1 MTTLASPNLADTP
14 ALVRPGPTRIA
25 RAVAFGVMIVPLI
38 VLCGI
43 NTESPFDEIAFAV
56 QIGVTLILFHA
67 GAAPRT
73 RRVAWLEY
81 VALALMLFVNLRLW
95 LAGPEPQ
102 IGFGN
107 AMLYGPL
114 LVAAGVATLATL
126 ALLVAQERRARP

>member
-1 MTTLASPNLADTP
+1 MTTLASPNLAETP

-43 NTESPFDEIAFAV
+43 NTESPFDQIAFAV

-73 RRVAWLEY
+73 RWVARLEC

-114 LVAAGVATLATL
+114 LVAAGVATLGTL